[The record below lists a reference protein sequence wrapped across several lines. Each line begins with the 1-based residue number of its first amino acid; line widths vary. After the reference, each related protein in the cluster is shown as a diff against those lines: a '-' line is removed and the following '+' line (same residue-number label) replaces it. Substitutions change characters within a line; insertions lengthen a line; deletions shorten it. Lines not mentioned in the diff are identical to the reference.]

1 MFFLQMYWVALR
13 LVGIVFVCLL
23 LLLASLPSQPADVPT
38 AKAGLVTHEIFSKKS
53 LPTSRSA
60 TQYI

>member
-53 LPTSRSA
+53 LLTSRSA
-60 TQYI
+60 TQ

>member
-38 AKAGLVTHEIFSKKS
+38 AKAGLVTHEIFSKKPQRNPVNDES
-53 LPTSRSA
+53 
-60 TQYI
+60 I